1 MLVCCKF
8 GGLLVSCFQFVIYCF
23 YYGFTI
29 WMYLSILVSLP
40 FQVLYTASK
49 SIFFSS
55 VFLPTH
61 QLLVI

>member
-8 GGLLVSCFQFVIYCF
+8 GLLLVSCFHFVICCF

-40 FQVLYTASK
+40 F
-49 SIFFSS
+49 
-55 VFLPTH
+55 
-61 QLLVI
+61 